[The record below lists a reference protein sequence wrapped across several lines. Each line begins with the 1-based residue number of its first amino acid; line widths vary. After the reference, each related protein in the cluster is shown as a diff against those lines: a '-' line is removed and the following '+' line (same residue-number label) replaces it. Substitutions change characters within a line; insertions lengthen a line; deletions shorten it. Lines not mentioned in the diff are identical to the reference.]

1 MLEISSYLILNALRT
16 YLLYRFVSLFFEEY
30 QENKYVLF
38 EYVVYFLINSVEYL
52 CHNSDIINILISI
65 GGLFLVIFTG
75 YKGSFQR
82 KVLSLIAVCGLAL
95 LTENV
100 AWVIFV
106 KDKDV
111 QMAEIG
117 FFFSVFIFFILEMLI
132 EKTVMFRRGIE
143 LSFKKDLMLVLISAG
158 SMFIANVMIE
168 GTYNNNILLVGALC
182 VLLFINIIIFYLYD
196 KLMNDYVKEKE
207 KEMYGLQLTMYRN
220 QLKILQN
227 ANDTYKTLR
236 HDMKHHIMLLSTYIE
251 KDEKEKALEYIGKIN
266 SYSVAGKLYVD
277 TGNECIDSIL
287 NYMMDAVGKIGGNL
301 ITDIRIPQS
310 LPVNDYDINIIL
322 SNLLLNAYEAIQKS
336 ERKRIE
342 LTLQYDRGIMKV
354 KIVNDYDGIL
364 RENDNVLLTT
374 KEKQFEHGV
383 GLLSVKRTVEKY
395 GGKMLIDYTE
405 DVFEVNLFI
414 YLNI

>member
-30 QENKYVLF
+30 QKNKYVLF

-65 GGLFLVIFTG
+65 GGLFFVIFTG

-310 LPVNDYDINIIL
+310 LPMNDYDINIIL